1 MVELVLRGG
10 IDAQMLRGEGMM
22 ANIQISGLFTVEVR
36 KGVAGLQ
43 SRDTGLPT
51 RGSKEIF
58 LEVAFNGLDG

>member
-22 ANIQISGLFTVEVR
+22 ANMQILGLFMVEVR

-43 SRDTGLPT
+43 SGDIGLPT
-51 RGSKEIF
+51 RG
-58 LEVAFNGLDG
+58 